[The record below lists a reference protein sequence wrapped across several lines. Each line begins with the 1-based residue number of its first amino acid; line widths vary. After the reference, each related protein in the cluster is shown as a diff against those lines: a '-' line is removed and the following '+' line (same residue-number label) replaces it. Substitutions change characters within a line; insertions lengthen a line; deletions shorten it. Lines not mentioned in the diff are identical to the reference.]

1 MTAVPASL
9 LEALDQAR
17 YAVVNAPAG
26 SNLWWR
32 VQRVTTDHQARVG
45 IAQLRMVV
53 ASQDVQPKEGESTE
67 ELGARAIAN
76 ASDADVERLLKA
88 QQAKL
93 VAGVVGLGLS
103 AEGPFTPIQ
112 IVEEKRRDPAKGLLS
127 QADIPGSAVDL
138 IVTAIDKIDDPN
150 GEAAR
155 RLATFRL

>member
-1 MTAVPASL
+1 MSALPASL

-32 VQRVTTDHQARVG
+32 VQRVTTDHQARIG
-45 IAQLRMVV
+45 IAQLRMVF
-53 ASQDVQPKEGESTE
+53 ASQDVQPKEGEDVET
-67 ELGARAIAN
+67 LGARAVAN

-93 VAGVVGLGLS
+93 AAGIVGLGLS
-103 AEGPFTPIQ
+103 EAGPFEPIQ
-112 IVEEKRRDPAKGLLS
+112 IVEEKRRDTAKGLLS
-127 QADIPGSAVDL
+127 QADIPLSAVDL
-138 IVTAIDKIDDPN
+138 IVKAIDQIDDPN

-155 RLATFRL
+155 RLATFRR